1 MLGAAVPVLCSF
13 SRTAGRSLI
22 RMVWAGVSA
31 GAAGIAGAECS
42 AGGAGGC
49 CPFTWA
55 ARSFGK
61 GPARWRELTLVWRG
75 GGLSPSGAGAG
86 ASTVPGPLHL
96 IDGLDLDALAF
107 RLVLV
112 KLLDVFILQELG
124 RLLRGNGGL
133 GPGGDFPGALFCFRP
148 FGLFLG

>member
-31 GAAGIAGAECS
+31 GAAGVAGAECS

-75 GGLSPSGAGAG
+75 GGLSPSGTDAGASAGAG
-86 ASTVPGPLHL
+86 VSGTS
-96 IDGLDLDALAF
+96 
-107 RLVLV
+107 
-112 KLLDVFILQELG
+112 LG
-124 RLLRGNGGL
+124 RSLIRLSG
-133 GPGGDFPGALFCFRP
+133 
-148 FGLFLG
+148 